1 MKRRRVLLALA
12 ACLAGAAGA
21 HHAPSHPRR
30 EDLVGWPM
38 PPFALLDHHG
48 RPFTHERLRL
58 RWTFLLFGATHGGGS
73 CDDALAAL
81 AALHVRLAPTQLLGN
96 TQVVFVSLDPERDS
110 PRRLREYLSFF
121 DARFVGAT
129 GAAQALG
136 PLVHDLG
143 LDAATGAGPHGRGTL
158 LLVGPDAVVRAG
170 YLPPFQVPR
179 LVAAYVR
186 TRRGLPP

>member
-1 MKRRRVLLALA
+1 MRRRRVLLALA
-12 ACLAGAAGA
+12 ACLPGGAGA

-48 RPFTHERLRL
+48 RPFTQERLRL
-58 RWTFLLFGATHGGGS
+58 RWTFLLFGATNDGAA

-81 AALHVRLAPTQLLGN
+81 AALHVQLAPTQMLGN
-96 TQVVFVSLDPERDS
+96 TQVVFVSLAPARDS
-110 PRRLREYLSFF
+110 PGRLREYLSFF

-129 GAAQALG
+129 GTAQALG
-136 PLVHDLG
+136 PLLHDLG
-143 LDAATGAGPHGRGTL
+143 LDSANGKRPHGSGTL
-158 LLVGPDAVVRAG
+158 LLVGPDAVVRAEF
-170 YLPPFQVPR
+170 LPPFEVPR

-186 TRRGLPP
+186 TRRGLPS